1 MKTNTKL
8 GSARPFWLPSHVN
21 IDTLTNNLGFLYQ
34 HVMSKM
40 TINKQNV
47 HYTILMFLLT
57 SLQVFTDGMEHQR
70 VAERTYWLALLYSS
84 THFSPPDRVI
94 SQDMVGAN
102 SLQRL
107 VISIGYGKRAHL
119 SHMPLIL
126 NLSTTLGA
134 KSVTQ

>member
-1 MKTNTKL
+1 MKTNTNL
-8 GSARPFWLPSHVN
+8 GRARPFWLPSDLN
-21 IDTLTNNLGFLYQ
+21 IGTLTNNLGFLYL

-47 HYTILMFLLT
+47 HYTNVHFDQPAGLHRWHGT
-57 SLQVFTDGMEHQR
+57 SESGRKNSLVGP
-70 VAERTYWLALLYSS
+70 VVSS
-84 THFSPPDRVI
+84 THFSPLDRVI
-94 SQDMVGAN
+94 TQDMAGTN

-107 VISIGYGKRAHL
+107 VISKGYGNRVHL

-126 NLSTTLGA
+126 NSSPTLGT